1 MKFKLNGHLKSKITQ
16 KNSVTNILLY
26 IDFEFIDVLK
36 IKIKTLKN
44 ITYMINKTETNYF
57 VKKLFL

>member
-16 KNSVTNILLY
+16 KKSVTNILLY

-36 IKIKTLKN
+36 IK
-44 ITYMINKTETNYF
+44 NK
-57 VKKLFL
+57 KKH

>member
-1 MKFKLNGHLKSKITQ
+1 MKFNLNGHLKSKITQ
-16 KNSVTNILLY
+16 KNSFTNILLY

-36 IKIKTLKN
+36 IKIKTIKN

-57 VKKLFL
+57 V